1 LVTKKHERVGWDRP
15 PEVENSN
22 GIKESILSKATNT
35 DEWND
40 DAPVFLGP
48 KRAEALGIAQ
58 PPDYLE
64 CRVYVRPEGA
74 GASMLVGENNVGLV
88 TIEKEEIS
96 HRLLAL
102 SGKGTTEHIA
112 RIAAT
117 NGLSELSPQE
127 W

>member
-1 LVTKKHERVGWDRP
+1 V
-15 PEVENSN
+15 NSN
-22 GIKESILSKATNT
+22 GIKERFLSKATNT

-48 KRAEALGIAQ
+48 KRAEALGIAD

-64 CRVYVRPEGA
+64 CRIYIRPEGS

-88 TIEKEEIS
+88 TVGQEEIT
-96 HRLLAL
+96 HRLMAL
-102 SGKGTTEHIA
+102 GGNGTTEHVA
-112 RIAAT
+112 RVAAT
-117 NGLSELSPQE
+117 NGLAELSPQE